1 MKRASRRIGR
11 GGREKLRNA
20 RRNEEMVLFISR
32 QGRRS
37 RKRRP
42 MMRPPPYARCLLETP
57 VDPLRSCTFSGG
69 VRRARCR
76 VYASVFDGCPRYET
90 RTRVNERRVGAQ
102 RFMHADFHCFLHPC
116 PASFRFNEAFA
127 KKRNVCVAFFI
138 CFKHWWEIYDAI
150 MLWKI
155 CDARYA

>member
-1 MKRASRRIGR
+1 MKRAWRRIGR

-32 QGRRS
+32 QGRNS

-57 VDPLRSCTFSGG
+57 LDPLRSCTFSGG
-69 VRRARCR
+69 VRRTRCR
-76 VYASVFDGCPRYET
+76 VYASVFDACPRYET
-90 RTRVNERRVGAQ
+90 RTRVNERRVEAQ
-102 RFMHADFHCFLHPC
+102 RFMHADFHCFCTSL
-116 PASFRFNEAFA
+116 SFFIPLNEAFA
-127 KKRNVCVAFFI
+127 TKRDVCVVFLI

-150 MLWKI
+150 MLWKS
-155 CDARYA
+155 CDARYT